1 MELPLASIVYAII
14 GCFVL
19 ILTPFLAWII
29 SGLFPNVPVLAWL
42 PVIVLPCMYI
52 GLIYAYRLAHIE
64 TKQHDTSTFWLQF
77 VHGFCVVIFVA
88 QAVFVDAKLVDVI
101 FIFCSFLL
109 VTFYVSYLSLCLAV
123 WTRPPI
129 ASVGA
134 FLIALLSFVFTLMRL
149 ES

>member
-1 MELPLASIVYAII
+1 MELPFASIVYAII

-19 ILTPFLAWII
+19 LLTPVFAWII
-29 SGLFPNVPVLAWL
+29 YGLFPNVPILAWL
-42 PVIVLPCMYI
+42 PVIFLPCMYI
-52 GLIYAYRLAHIE
+52 GLIYAYRLAHKE

-77 VHGFCVVIFVA
+77 VHGLCVAIFAA
-88 QAVFVDAKLVDVI
+88 QAVFVDTKLLDVI

-134 FLIALLSFVFTLMRL
+134 FLIAVLSFVFTLMRL